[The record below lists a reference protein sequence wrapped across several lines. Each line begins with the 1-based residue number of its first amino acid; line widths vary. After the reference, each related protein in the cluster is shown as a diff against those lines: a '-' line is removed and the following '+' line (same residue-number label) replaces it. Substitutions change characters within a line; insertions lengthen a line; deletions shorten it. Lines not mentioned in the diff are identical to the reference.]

1 MNYRMLLSTAL
12 AAVIVVAACGDTSD
26 DASPSSTDSTSPTT
40 APSGG
45 ATSSDLVGTRW
56 IVDGLTIGGAD
67 YSLVPDADPTI
78 EFSADQPTIGGTT
91 GCNSYFA
98 EVEYLAGGEL
108 RIGGVG
114 QTEMACFPQEVMD
127 QEAQF
132 GLAISQVEFYEL
144 DGDRLTLASLDGS
157 VIISAVNRDSVV
169 MPVELGGVTWIAD
182 TRIERDAASTLVG
195 GNDVTL
201 TFDMARGNIGGN
213 SGCNQFGATFVIDD
227 DRIRVADLV
236 GTEIACEEPVME
248 QQRFLYD
255 VLLNADT
262 FNIDDRR
269 LTILTAD
276 GRGIS
281 LVPSDTE

>member
-45 ATSSDLVGTRW
+45 GTSSDLVGTRW

-281 LVPSDTE
+281 LVASDTE

>member
-1 MNYRMLLSTAL
+1 
-12 AAVIVVAACGDTSD
+12 
-26 DASPSSTDSTSPTT
+26 
-40 APSGG
+40 
-45 ATSSDLVGTRW
+45 
-56 IVDGLTIGGAD
+56 
-67 YSLVPDADPTI
+67 
-78 EFSADQPTIGGTT
+78 
-91 GCNSYFA
+91 
-98 EVEYLAGGEL
+98 
-108 RIGGVG
+108 
-114 QTEMACFPQEVMD
+114 MACFPQEVMD

-132 GLAISQVEFYEL
+132 GLAISQVVFYEL

-213 SGCNQFGATFVIDD
+213 SGCNQVGATFVIDD

-281 LVPSDTE
+281 LVASDTE

>member
-281 LVPSDTE
+281 LVASDTE